1 MGAERSRDLILAAT
15 EFAFVLD
22 SSKGN
27 ININVGP
34 YKTPL
39 SDNDTPIVWDNNSQT
54 FTRLQDVSMAIQQYT
69 RAEEGVYI
77 VLNNPA
83 RGDNAHPPKAN
94 STLMAE
100 LDWGRKINIPG
111 PVSFPLW
118 PGQSAEKIDGHQLK
132 FNQYLLVRIYN
143 EKEAAAN
150 WKTAVVKKPVG
161 SEDDEI
167 EGAKKE
173 AANSEKKDGRKKN
186 ENENSK
192 SLKSPDSFIM
202 GQLIVVKGTEVSFFI
217 PPTGVEVLCDDAGK
231 YVRNAVTLES
241 LEYCILLDEN
251 GNKRY
256 ERGPAVVFPKPTEH
270 FIEEKGSKKFKAYE
284 LTEICGIY
292 VKVIAAYE
300 EGGKKHE
307 AGEEMFITGKDQ
319 TIYFPRAEH
328 AVIKYGHSE
337 IIYAVAVPGGEGR
350 YVLDRLKGKVEL
362 VEGPTMLLP
371 DPSSHVIIRRVLT
384 QQQVKL
390 WFPGNE
396 TALKINRD
404 LTELASLQK
413 TSDYVANSLQE
424 SDITVRSAFGERARE
439 SFMPDEIRRSTSFT
453 APRTVTLDT
462 KYEGAVTLEVWDGY
476 AVLVTSKTGKRRVE
490 VGPKSIQL
498 AYDETLQPLELSTGT
513 PKDDNRT
520 IKTAYLLVH
529 NNKVSDRVTAET
541 SDFCNVS
548 ITLSYRVNFEGND
561 KNKWFSVD
569 NYVKFLTEH
578 LRSRIRNV
586 VKHHGIEE
594 FYQNAIDIIRDNILG
609 KQEEGNPRV
618 GLNFSENAMRVYD
631 IEVLNVEISDSA
643 ITNLLVSA
651 QHETVKRTLQISSEE
666 QTLDY
671 VKRSEEIKR
680 KTLEAKQETKDATVA
695 IQIEDIQATW
705 EVNME
710 QIKVDAEK
718 SSIKQKNNFEA
729 QVAEAT
735 SVDEIDKIKLES
747 EQKKQE
753 KLDKIQEAKLNR
765 KEKKRLKSLEL
776 VKKSEDQR
784 LTLTKEEITQELAKI
799 AEETTQY
806 VKRMES
812 VDTKLIAAM
821 QAFGDKALM
830 GKMAETM
837 APLAIL
843 GGNSI
848 VDVVAKLFNGTP
860 LAGLITMLKDE
871 KVEK

>member
-1 MGAERSRDLILAAT
+1 MGDLRSRDLILAAT

-54 FTRLQDVSMAIQQYT
+54 FVRLQDVSLAIQRYI

-83 RGDNAHPPKAN
+83 KGDNPHPPKAN
-94 STLMAE
+94 STQMAE

-143 EKEAAAN
+143 EKEAATN
-150 WKTAVVKKPVG
+150 WRMAVVKKPVG
-161 SEDDEI
+161 SDDNET
-167 EGAKKE
+167 EVVKKE
-173 AANSEKKDGRKKN
+173 NINSQ
-186 ENENSK
+186 
-192 SLKSPDSFIM
+192 SLESPNSFIM

-217 PPTGVEVLCDDAGK
+217 PPTGIEVLCDDAGK

-270 FIEEKGSKKFKAYE
+270 FIEENGSKKFKAYE
-284 LTEICGIY
+284 LTDICGIY
-292 VKVIAAYE
+292 VKVIANYE
-300 EGGKKHE
+300 EGGKQHE
-307 AGEEMFITGKDQ
+307 AGEEMFITGKNQ

-328 AVIKYGHSE
+328 AVIKYGSSE

-350 YVLDRLKGKVEL
+350 YLLDRLKGRVDL

-384 QQQVKL
+384 PQQVKL
-390 WFPGNE
+390 WFPGND
-396 TALKINRD
+396 TALQVNKD
-404 LTELASLQK
+404 LTELANRQK
-413 TSDYVANSLQE
+413 TGDYVTSNLPAG
-424 SDITVRSAFGERARE
+424 DITVKSTFGERARE
-439 SFMPDEIRRSTSFT
+439 SFIADEIRRSSTFL

-476 AVLVTSKTGKRRVE
+476 AVLVTSKIGKRRVE

-513 PKDDNRT
+513 PKDDAKT

-541 SDFCNVS
+541 KDFCNVS

-569 NYVKFLTEH
+569 NYVKLLTEH
-578 LRSRIRNV
+578 LRSRIRNII
-586 VKHHGIEE
+586 KHHGIEE
-594 FYQNAIDIIRDNILG
+594 FYQNSIDIIRDNILG
-609 KQEEGNPRV
+609 KQEEGKSRV

-631 IEVLNVEISDSA
+631 IEVLNVEISDRD
-643 ITNLLVSA
+643 ITALLVSS
-651 QHETVKRTLQISSEE
+651 QHETVKRTLKISAEE
-666 QTLDY
+666 QTFDY

-680 KTLEAKQETKDATVA
+680 KTLEAQQETKNVTIAV
-695 IQIEDIQATW
+695 QIEDIKAAW
-705 EVNME
+705 EANME

-718 SSIKQKNNFEA
+718 SSMMQKNGFET
-729 QVAEAT
+729 QTAEVN
-735 SVDEIDKIKLES
+735 SEIELNKIKLQS
-747 EQKKQE
+747 EQEKQGKLGEIQEE
-753 KLDKIQEAKLNR
+753 KLKR
-765 KEKKRLKSLEL
+765 KEKKRFKILEL
-776 VKKSEDQR
+776 DKKSEEQR
-784 LTLTKEEITQELAKI
+784 LAFVKEEATQELAKI
-799 AEETTQY
+799 AEETSQY

-812 VDTKLIAAM
+812 VDPKLIAAM

-830 GKMAETM
+830 EKMAETM

-848 VDVVAKLFNGTP
+848 VDVVAKLFSGTP

-871 KVEK
+871 KTEK